1 MSTPNVNDIK
11 KDINNIKNIIKNIEL
26 KGINSSYDKENY
38 FWDNYPDLMNRYTF
52 LISQLCS
59 NTDNSMLD
67 IMIKELEQ
75 INKGKKM
82 EDADKEIGEKLANNY
97 LSDNKK

>member
-1 MSTPNVNDIK
+1 MSTPDINEIK
-11 KDINNIKNIIKNIEL
+11 KTIKNIQIIIQNIEL
-26 KGINSSYDKENY
+26 KGITSSSGKEDY
-38 FWDNYPDLMNRYTF
+38 FWKNYPDLMNKYTF

-67 IMIKELEQ
+67 VMIKQLEQ
-75 INKGKKM
+75 VGKGKKM

-97 LSDNKK
+97 LPKE